1 MLVDGRRAYQTIDM
15 LTSEYNNRWC
25 ASASIHD
32 GGAGYERAAEAMLV
46 EMESYGFDHVEITRY
61 PDDPTN

>member
-1 MLVDGRRAYQTIDM
+1 MQLVESEEMMLVDGRRAYQTIDM

-32 GGAGYERAAEAMLV
+32 GGAGYEGLLK
-46 EMESYGFDHVEITRY
+46 
-61 PDDPTN
+61 PC